1 VNESLYR
8 IQWRTRARDDL
19 KKVIDYIGKESP
31 VRAASFGKELHRKTQ
46 ILAEFPEMGRSG
58 RPGLSGYRELI
69 LHPNYVVFYRVLVD
83 VKVVQ
88 IVRLKHVARRF

>member
-1 VNESLYR
+1 
-8 IQWRTRARDDL
+8 
-19 KKVIDYIGKESP
+19 
-31 VRAASFGKELHRKTQ
+31 
-46 ILAEFPEMGRSG
+46 MGCPG

-83 VKVVQ
+83 VNVVQ